1 MCRGRVWTN
10 EELEF
15 LEDKWGILS
24 ISAIAKKLNRTTT
37 SIQIKANRLGLGTFI
52 DSAEYVTFNKFIK
65 AIGYSQSYSYFYK
78 RLVKLGFPIK
88 KKKIVTR
95 TFKVVYLDE
104 FWKWAE
110 NNKNDINFANFEK
123 GNLGLEPEWVEAKR
137 KSDRSNPSKITHNRV
152 WTKAHD
158 NTLISMCKSQ
168 RYTYKDIARELNRT
182 ENAIKRRLI
191 DLGVKV
197 RPLYLNNHVKWTDEE
212 NKKMLELHEQGYDTN
227 YIANVLNK
235 SQLSISDRIKKL
247 KDA

>member
-1 MCRGRVWTN
+1 MCRGRTWEQ
-10 EELEF
+10 EELDF

-52 DSAEYVTFNKFIK
+52 DSAEYITLSKFIQ
-65 AIGYSQSYSYFYK
+65 ALGYKQGYTYTCN
-78 RLVKLGFPIK
+78 RLIKLGLPVK
-88 KKKIVTR
+88 KKKIVSR
-95 TFKVVYLDE
+95 NIKIVYLDD

-110 NNKNDINFANFEK
+110 EHKNDINFAKFEK
-123 GNLGLEPEWVEAKR
+123 GDLGLEPEWVEEKR
-137 KSDRSNPSKITHNRV
+137 KADLSNPSKITHNRV